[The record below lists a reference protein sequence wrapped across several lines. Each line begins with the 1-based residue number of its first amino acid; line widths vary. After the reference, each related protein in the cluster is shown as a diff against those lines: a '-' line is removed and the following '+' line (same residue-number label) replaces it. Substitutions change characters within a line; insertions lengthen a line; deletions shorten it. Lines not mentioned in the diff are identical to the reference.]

1 MAQQLF
7 FLFLFLNNNIIIT
20 SNKIMWGI
28 TPPLQLTFR
37 IGVLKI
43 AILLFNNTNNNALN
57 SSIED
62 ESPFNFK

>member
-28 TPPLQLTFR
+28 TIIVTQK
-37 IGVLKI
+37 GVLQFMESHI
-43 AILLFNNTNNNALN
+43 A
-57 SSIED
+57 
-62 ESPFNFK
+62 